1 MLEPVAVKEEDD
13 SGNEQLYTVK
23 GKRNQQRKKSNLR

>member
-13 SGNEQLYTVK
+13 SGNEQLYTIK
-23 GKRNQQRKKSNLR
+23 GRRNQQRKKNQI